1 MSRGPAKFAVIEGAR
16 PVIEA
21 LRAGRRKVH
30 EVFLPEGDGSA
41 ARRELESLL
50 AAGGVRV
57 RMARPGEGV
66 RANADP
72 FPEEDFEALLSS
84 EPPRLLVA
92 LDRVTDVG
100 NLGSIARS
108 AEAAGATG
116 LVLEHRHAPPI
127 AAGAL
132 RASAGALEHLRV
144 GRTPNLG
151 RALDLAAEEGFTVL
165 VAEAGAPSLDSLSG
179 HVLRGDL
186 IWVLGSEDKGTRQG
200 VRRRASATVGIPL
213 AGRTSSLGVAAAAA
227 FLLLRTA
234 EARRAGESRT
244 KILPV
249 EQTHQAP
256 HMRGGTDEIP

>member
-1 MSRGPAKFAVIEGAR
+1 MSRAPAKFAVIEGAR

-21 LRAGRRKVH
+21 LRAGRRKLH

-41 ARRELESLL
+41 ARRELEALL
-50 AAGGVRV
+50 AHAAVRV
-57 RMARPGEGV
+57 RMARSGEGV
-66 RANADP
+66 RAHADP

-84 EPPRLLVA
+84 PLPRLLVA
-92 LDRVTDVG
+92 LDRITDVG

-132 RASAGALEHLRV
+132 RTSAGALEHLRV

-151 RALDLAAEEGFTVL
+151 KALDLAVEEGFGVL
-165 VAEAGAPSLDSLSG
+165 VAEAGAPPIDRLSP

-186 IWVLGSEDKGTRQG
+186 IWVLGSEDRGTRQG
-200 VRRRASATVGIPL
+200 VRKRASACVGIPL
-213 AGRTSSLGVAAAAA
+213 WGRTSSLGVAAAAA

-234 EARRAGESRT
+234 EVRRAGESRAN
-244 KILPV
+244 IAPV
-249 EQTHQAP
+249 GQTHQAP
-256 HMRGGTDEIP
+256 EIRGGTDEIP